1 MLFIANRLSHLGW
14 THFFQQQL
22 PLDTSLRP
30 MRVMGIQDNT
40 WWLQDD
46 LEVIQLAISDPDVVQ
61 GDWLLIDDTQ
71 TKVKRL
77 DRQNHLDLGQCQLAN
92 IHALL
97 LPDIQ
102 LKQALQGTISEDVL
116 VFALGADANHEQLV
130 FFTSRSCHW
139 SNIWPIGWGKA
150 KPWAFTWRRGWSI
163 LLAGAVITSPS
174 ISNGS
179 ATGGC
184 LFKVRHSPGRFFHPQ
199 L

>member
-102 LKQALQGTISEDVL
+102 LKQALQGTIGEDVL

-130 FFTSRSCHW
+130 FSPQDPALEQHLADWLGQGQTLGVYLAPGLEHIAR
-139 SNIWPIGWGKA
+139 WGSHHL
-150 KPWAFTWRRGWSI
+150 PQHQQWQRDRW
-163 LLAGAVITSPS
+163 
-174 ISNGS
+174 
-179 ATGGC
+179 
-184 LFKVRHSPGRFFHPQ
+184 LFIQGQ
-199 L
+199 A